1 MKKLLLVLAIGAT
14 ITACNNAAETKPAG
28 GDTAAAAG
36 ADTSKPAVVDT
47 LKHDTAATM
56 APKVDTTKK

>member
-14 ITACNNAAETKPAG
+14 ITACNNAADTKPAG
-28 GDTAAAAG
+28 GDSTAPAV
-36 ADTSKPAVVDT
+36 DTTKPAVVDT
-47 LKHDTAATM
+47 MKHDSAAMM